1 MAVNQKHKSTCLV
14 RSSIN
19 IDQMFAV
26 PHVVRPGE
34 TLSSTEMQ
42 SRPGG
47 KGANVSVAVALA
59 GQKVIMSGAVGKD
72 AEWPIDEL
80 EKRGVTI
87 DKIHVYDHIPTGRAF
102 IQVAKDGENSIV
114 LLKGANFYPNQQA
127 DDPKNVF
134 ESCASSHTPITHLI
148 LQNEIPLETT
158 KAFLSHAHQQSQT
171 RCISV
176 FNPSP
181 MLAEEEV
188 RKFAWNQ
195 VDVLIVNEGEGE
207 DLLKALGANK
217 QDVDV
222 LDTLAS
228 VSQLKEINY
237 IVMTKGSRGSAA
249 YVRPFKKDKSKESQI
264 QRTRIDVSASKP
276 KQVIDTTGA
285 GDTFA
290 GNLVAGL
297 MRLHDT
303 EEGLETDEKE
313 AMNAAKE
320 VLRWAGAAAAMAVEK
335 NGAMESIPKFKD
347 VQKREKE
354 LLG

>member
-1 MAVNQKHKSTCLV
+1 
-14 RSSIN
+14 
-19 IDQMFAV
+19 MFAV

-47 KGANVSVAVALA
+47 KGANVSAAVALA
-59 GQKVIMSGAVGKD
+59 GEKVIMSGAVGKD

-80 EKRGVTI
+80 EKRGVKT
-87 DKIHVYDHIPTGRAF
+87 DKIQVYDSIPTGRAF

-114 LLKGANFYPNQQA
+114 LLKGANFYPNQQS
-127 DDPKNVF
+127 DNPKTVF
-134 ESCASSHTPITHLI
+134 DSCSSSHSPITHLI

-158 KAFLSHAHQQSQT
+158 KAFLHHAHQQTHT

-181 MLAEEEV
+181 MLVEEEV
-188 RKFAWNQ
+188 RKFAWNE

-207 DLLKALGANK
+207 DLLKALGTNP
-217 QDVDV
+217 QGDV
-222 LDTLAS
+222 LDALANI
-228 VSQLKEINY
+228 SQLREVNY

-249 YVRPFKKDKSKESQI
+249 YVRPFKQDKSKESQI
-264 QRTRIDVSASKP
+264 QRTRIDVPASKP
-276 KQVIDTTGA
+276 KQVVDTTGA

-297 MRLHDT
+297 MRLHDN
-303 EEGLETDEKE
+303 EGQIESDEKKAIE
-313 AMNAAKE
+313 AAQE

-335 NGAMESIPKFKD
+335 NGAMESIPKFED
-347 VQKREKE
+347 VQKRGKE